1 MFTIRLSN
9 HGGIEIYGATSNM
22 ESFQPINIS
31 AIIIHLMD
39 IRGQNQNFAKINIR
53 DVLSVVFLE

>member
-1 MFTIRLSN
+1 LSN